1 MNLYSELN
9 DKKEIRQERI
19 IERIQNNCDYLMCSS
34 DIFNID
40 EVDILI
46 NNQYLKHKFKLN
58 NKQQQE
64 VKECLLN
71 ALEYTRDNNI
81 DEEDEELVE
90 LINEYIQIVTN
101 N

>member
-19 IERIQNNCDYLMCSS
+19 IERIQNNCDYLMCSF

-90 LINEYIQIVTN
+90 LINEYINIVN
-101 N
+101 NN

>member
-40 EVDILI
+40 EAVDILI

-81 DEEDEELVE
+81 DEDEELVE